1 MYMWTLKKMRVAT
14 RVRKNPRVRILPR
27 VVIVAKMSIML
38 TNFGPRSQALRLSTV
53 QWIHLNDHNVM
64 PFDWL

>member
-1 MYMWTLKKMRVAT
+1 MYMWTLKKKRVAT